1 MGPCTSCVGLGGLLG
16 DVTTFK
22 ALLIGAF
29 FSGFF
34 GAPCSMT
41 LLIGVTMLVGG
52 TFFSCGLLAPCEGL
66 GGLCLM
72 TLLLIE
78 VTTLTAELK
87 GASLAVNGIVWCM
100 TLLKAGLFWLPP
112 GPGLLNTRGG
122 LGGLGATGL
131 LFSTTGS
138 FPINLRKQ
146 R

>member
-52 TFFSCGLLAPCEGL
+52 NFSCGLLAPCEGL
-66 GGLCLM
+66 GDPCLM

-87 GASLAVNGIVWCM
+87 GASLAVNGIVGCM
-100 TLLKAGLFWLPP
+100 ALLKAGLFWLPP
-112 GPGLLNTRGG
+112 GLLKTGGG

-131 LFSTTGS
+131 VFSTTGS